1 MGISL
6 QQCKARGR
14 PCTFYK
20 DGSFD
25 PDQEAGEDVGATQL
39 SQEGNSS
46 ATAGAG
52 AAGATDQQHGNNEDP
67 QESCFLF
74 ADTKDSNYIRNKRR
88 GPPLESRTSNTL
100 ASLGEGLR
108 KVSLYETHTGKAF
121 ADAEPFGSFIKWIAE
136 PPLPGR
142 YAGSIEMPSRKVQM
156 EMLEYHFSEN
166 YETMPI
172 IPKRYFFDQLKCKGP
187 FITPLLLNAIY
198 AQTSRYIT
206 SDDELP
212 KSEVFFHRAK
222 RLLDD
227 FMDVPRVST
236 VVALCYMSLYES
248 RPSSTQRSGSP
259 YCRSWMYSGMAY
271 RMCLELGLHNQNNVA
286 RDLSPI
292 EIELRKRVYWSCYC
306 LDKLHSTGWERPWM
320 LSTTMTQTDLPGP
333 LPEDDEEEQLI
344 VQGLVEK
351 IKYAR
356 KGEEAMTIV
365 ATHRPMAAAAA
376 AAATFHRGG
385 ASSEASNS
393 NKHPEKEK
401 VEYFQNHYWDIL
413 RGLPPGLQWTP
424 ISATSPEQVLQ
435 LPAPRPLVAHLH
447 LQVLH
452 GLLDSYFRSPDNSY
466 NQLQRRILATCI
478 TQLVHCMCD
487 RPASVI
493 KFDVLIHML
502 LSATKVHV
510 RHLYNS
516 DMDIARHAWAM
527 FDRSI
532 LAIHRLR
539 KYATIPNS
547 AKFLQHLGSSVEG
560 YEVPHEILSSA
571 MSSEHPPPPLPP
583 VLAAPDDGSCTA
595 AAAAAAVAAV
605 AMSHP
610 PPPPPPLTMSG
621 LMSSSDDLHTLG
633 SMYMHKPP
641 SSIPTKAI
649 SQPPPTSTTTT
660 AASSSTN
667 LMEPYSGGDD
677 SGYVVLSMNQQD
689 WNPAAPTIISRS
701 PPSPSPAPRTT
712 STIHHHQPFMLD
724 HQHQPHH
731 QHQHHQHQQQHL
743 ATTTTSSD
751 IISATNMSSHD
762 STATGM
768 IHLRQPND
776 NPPPSTHSRHHQHHH
791 QHQHQHHLY
800 TSPSTS
806 QPLTSQH
813 HDLYHSQVLSQQQE
827 QEPSVWDFEQ

>member
-1 MGISL
+1 MGSQDSRHSKRLKVGRACYTCRAKKIKCDGL
-6 QQCKARGR
+6 RPCMQCKARGR

-25 PDQEAGEDVGATQL
+25 PDQEADEDVTTR
-39 SQEGNSS
+39 SQESNLS
-46 ATAGAG
+46 T
-52 AAGATDQQHGNNEDP
+52 ATDQQHSNNEDS
-67 QESCFLF
+67 QESCYLF

-142 YAGSIEMPSRKVQM
+142 YTGSIEMPCRKAQM

-187 FITPLLLNAIY
+187 LITPLLLNAIY
-198 AQTSRYIT
+198 AQTSRYIN
-206 SDDELP
+206 SDNATDLP

-271 RMCLELGLHNQNNVA
+271 RMCLELGLHNQTNVA

-333 LPEDDEEEQLI
+333 LPEDDEEERLI
-344 VQGLVEK
+344 VQGLIEK

-365 ATHRPMAAAAA
+365 ATHRPM
-376 AAATFHRGG
+376 TMFNR
-385 ASSEASNS
+385 ASAETNNSE
-393 NKHPEKEK
+393 KHPEKEK
-401 VEYFQNHYWDIL
+401 VEYFQNHYWDLL
-413 RGLPPGLQWTP
+413 RNLPPGLQWTP
-424 ISATSPEQVLQ
+424 TTATSPEQVLQ
-435 LPAPRPLVAHLH
+435 LPSPRPLVAHLQLH
-447 LQVLH
+447 LLH
-452 GLLDSYFRSPDNSY
+452 GLLDSYFRAPDNSY

-493 KFDVLIHML
+493 KFDALIHML

-560 YEVPHEILSSA
+560 YEVPHEILASA
-571 MSSEHPPPPLPP
+571 ISSEHPPPLPP
-583 VLAAPDDGSCTA
+583 VLAPDDGSCSAVA
-595 AAAAAAVAAV
+595 AAAAAA
-605 AMSHP
+605 AMSTVSHP
-610 PPPPPPLTMSG
+610 PMTMPG
-621 LMSSSDDLHTLG
+621 LMTSSDDIHALG
-633 SMYMHKPP
+633 SMYMNKPP
-641 SSIPTKAI
+641 SRIPTESI
-649 SQPPPTSTTTT
+649 SQPLPPPASTTATT
-660 AASSSTN
+660 SNTN
-667 LMEPYSGGDD
+667 IMESYGGGDD

-701 PPSPSPAPRTT
+701 PPSPSPAR
-712 STIHHHQPFMLD
+712 TIHHQPPFMLD
-724 HQHQPHH
+724 HQH
-731 QHQHHQHQQQHL
+731 HQQQQQQQL
-743 ATTTTSSD
+743 ATTTSSD
-751 IISATNMSSHD
+751 IISANTISHD
-762 STATGM
+762 PTTAGM
-768 IHLRQPND
+768 IHLQQPNHH
-776 NPPPSTHSRHHQHHH
+776 PPSTHSRH
-791 QHQHQHHLY
+791 QHQQHHLY
-800 TSPSTS
+800 TSSSTS
-806 QPLTSQH
+806 QHDVYHPH
-813 HDLYHSQVLSQQQE
+813 HQVLSQQE
-827 QEPSVWDFEQ
+827 QQPPAWDYEQ

>member
-6 QQCKARGR
+6 TQCKARGR

-25 PDQEAGEDVGATQL
+25 PDQEAGEDVASR
-39 SQEGNSS
+39 SQEGSLS
-46 ATAGAG
+46 AAGAG
-52 AAGATDQQHGNNEDP
+52 ASTGAGAGATDQHSNNEDAH
-67 QESCFLF
+67 ESCFLF

-365 ATHRPMAAAAA
+365 ATHRPMA
-376 AAATFHRGG
+376 TFNRG

-516 DMDIARHAWAM
+516 DMEIARHAWAM

-560 YEVPHEILSSA
+560 YEVPHEILTSA

-583 VLAAPDDGSCTA
+583 VLAAPDDGSCSA
-595 AAAAAAVAAV
+595 AAAAAV

-649 SQPPPTSTTTT
+649 SQPPPTSTTT
-660 AASSSTN
+660 ASSSTN
-667 LMEPYSGGDD
+667 LMEPYSGDD

-689 WNPAAPTIISRS
+689 WNPTAPTIISRS
-701 PPSPSPAPRTT
+701 SPSSSPVPRT
-712 STIHHHQPFMLD
+712 STIHHHRQPPFMLD
-724 HQHQPHH
+724 HQQHQ
-731 QHQHHQHQQQHL
+731 QHHQHHL
-743 ATTTTSSD
+743 ATTTSSD
-751 IISATNMSSHD
+751 IISATNMSHD
-762 STATGM
+762 PTATGM

-776 NPPPSTHSRHHQHHH
+776 HHPPSTHSRHQHH
-791 QHQHQHHLY
+791 HQHHLY
-800 TSPSTS
+800 TSQSTS

-813 HDLYHSQVLSQQQE
+813 DLYHPQQQ

>member
-1 MGISL
+1 M
-6 QQCKARGR
+6 QCKARGR
-14 PCTFYK
+14 RCTFYK

-25 PDQEAGEDVGATQL
+25 PDQETGEDVATR
-39 SQEGNSS
+39 SQESS
-46 ATAGAG
+46 SSTVA
-52 AAGATDQQHGNNEDP
+52 DQQHSNNEDA

-74 ADTKDSNYIRNKRR
+74 ADTKDSSYIRNKRR

-136 PPLPGR
+136 PNLPGR
-142 YAGSIEMPSRKVQM
+142 YSGSIEMPCRQVQM
-156 EMLEYHFSEN
+156 EMLEYHFREN

-172 IPKRYFFDQLKCKGP
+172 IPKRYFFDQLKCKGT

-206 SDDELP
+206 SDNDLP

-248 RPSSTQRSGSP
+248 RPSSTQRTGSP

-271 RMCLELGLHNQNNVA
+271 RMCLELGLHNQSNVA

-320 LSTTMTQTDLPGP
+320 LSDAMTQTDLPGP
-333 LPEDDEEEQLI
+333 LPEDDEEERLI

-351 IKYAR
+351 IKFAR

-365 ATHRPMAAAAA
+365 ATHQPLPIFNRVSS
-376 AAATFHRGG
+376 G
-385 ASSEASNS
+385 ASDS

-560 YEVPHEILSSA
+560 YEVPHEILSA
-571 MSSEHPPPPLPP
+571 AISSEHPPPPLPP
-583 VLAAPDDGSCTA
+583 VLAPDGNSCTTTA
-595 AAAAAAVAAV
+595 AAATAVT
-605 AMSHP
+605 MSHP
-610 PPPPPPLTMSG
+610 PMTMAG

-641 SSIPTKAI
+641 SSIPTKSI
-649 SQPPPTSTTTT
+649 SQPPPTTTTT
-660 AASSSTN
+660 TTSSTHI
-667 LMEPYSGGDD
+667 MEPYGGDD
-677 SGYVVLSMNQQD
+677 SEYVVLSMNQQD
-689 WNPAAPTIISRS
+689 WHPAAPTIISRS
-701 PPSPSPAPRTT
+701 PPSPSSAP
-712 STIHHHQPFMLD
+712 TIHHQPTYMLD
-724 HQHQPHH
+724 H
-731 QHQHHQHQQQHL
+731 HQQQQQQQL
-743 ATTTTSSD
+743 ATTASSN
-751 IISATNMSSHD
+751 IISASHATT
-762 STATGM
+762 TAGM
-768 IHLRQPND
+768 IRLQQPD
-776 NPPPSTHSRHHQHHH
+776 NHPPSTHSRHHQH
-791 QHQHQHHLY
+791 QHHLY
-800 TSPSTS
+800 TSSN
-806 QPLTSQH
+806 TSQH
-813 HDLYHSQVLSQQQE
+813 DVYHSQVLSQHQE
-827 QEPSVWDFEQ
+827 QPQPPSSWDFEQ